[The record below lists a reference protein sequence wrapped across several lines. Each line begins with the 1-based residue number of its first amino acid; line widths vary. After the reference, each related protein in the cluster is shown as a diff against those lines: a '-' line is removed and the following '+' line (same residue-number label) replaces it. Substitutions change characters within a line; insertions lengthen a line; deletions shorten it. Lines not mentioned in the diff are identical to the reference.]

1 LLSKEKEKP
10 RVNKWFLSNHGGGV
24 TRWYPELAMNL
35 QDDLE
40 QRSTTTPDGKE
51 NGYSPMTPTLG
62 PNKNTR
68 KLS

>member
-1 LLSKEKEKP
+1 
-10 RVNKWFLSNHGGGV
+10 
-24 TRWYPELAMNL
+24 MNL

-51 NGYSPMTPTLG
+51 NGYSLMTPTLG